1 MEVVEEEEEEEEA
14 DKEVKD
20 KQDIEEGGPEVA
32 GALGEE
38 QVKVGVDVA
47 EPQVEDV
54 DGPRRSV
61 ILGHDE
67 GNEGGVCDTAVVEGM

>member
-1 MEVVEEEEEEEEA
+1 MEVVEEEEA
-14 DKEVKD
+14 DNEDKD
-20 KQDIEEGGPEVA
+20 EQDIEEGGPAVA

-61 ILGHDE
+61 KLGHNE